1 MWYYAKPI
9 VVVSEC
15 LGFSPCRYNGDQI
28 NDEVVHK
35 LTPFVQF
42 IPVCP
47 EMRIG
52 LGTPRETI
60 RLVKDGES
68 VRLVQPSTGTDMT
81 ERMNEFSASFLKQL
95 PYVDGFILKGRS
107 PSCGVKDVKIYSK
120 EQKGPAAGKGS
131 GLFAAH
137 VVQMFAHKAV
147 EEEGRLTNFVIREHF
162 LTKLFTF
169 ALFREI
175 KETNSHDR
183 LVEFHAEHK
192 YLFMAYHQ
200 QKLKQLG
207 NIVANRNRLPIEE
220 VFLQYEQTLY
230 ELFARRS
237 RRNSNINVCQH
248 MIGYFKHELSGDEKR
263 YVHELLDKYRAGKL
277 PLSSVTAVIRS
288 WAIRYQNDY
297 LLKQR
302 YFQPYPETLL
312 DVTDSGKGRDY

>member
-1 MWYYAKPI
+1 MWHYAKPI

-15 LGFSPCRYNGDQI
+15 LGFSPCRYNGDQL

-35 LTPFVQF
+35 LAPFVQF
-42 IPVCP
+42 IPICP

-60 RLVKDGES
+60 RLVKEDEH
-68 VRLVQPSTGTDMT
+68 VRLVQPSTGIDIT
-81 ERMNEFSASFLKQL
+81 EKMNTFSVSFLKQL
-95 PYVDGFILKGRS
+95 LEVDGFILKSRS
-107 PSCGVKDVKIYSK
+107 PSCGIKDVKIYSSK
-120 EQKGPAAGKGS
+120 QKGPALGKGT
-131 GLFAAH
+131 GMFAEH
-137 VVQMFAHKAV
+137 VLRMFAHKAV

-162 LTKLFTF
+162 LTKLFTL
-169 ALFREI
+169 ALFREV
-175 KETNSHDR
+175 KQTNSHHR

-207 NIVANRNRLPIEE
+207 NIVANRVRLPIEE
-220 VFLQYEQTLY
+220 VFLRYEQTLY

-248 MIGYFKHELSGDEKR
+248 MIGYFKHELNGDEKR
-263 YVHELLDKYRAGKL
+263 YVHELLEKYRAGKL

-288 WAIRYQNDY
+288 WAIRYQNEY

-302 YFQPYPETLL
+302 YFQPYPEPLL

>member
-1 MWYYAKPI
+1 MWHYAKPA
-9 VVVSEC
+9 VVVSER
-15 LGFSPCRYNGDQI
+15 LGFSPCRYNGDQL

-35 LTPFVQF
+35 LAPFVQF

-47 EMRIG
+47 EVRIG

-60 RLVKDGES
+60 RLVQDGDR
-68 VRLVQPSTGTDMT
+68 VRLVQPSTGMDIT
-81 ERMNEFSASFLKQL
+81 ERMKEFSVSFLTQL
-95 PYVDGFILKGRS
+95 SNVDGFILKSRS
-107 PSCGVKDVKIYSK
+107 PSCGIKDVKIYRS
-120 EQKGPAAGKGS
+120 EQKGPASGKGS
-131 GLFAAH
+131 GMFAKH
-137 VVQMFAHKAV
+137 VLQMFAHKAV

-162 LTKLFTF
+162 LTKLFTL
-169 ALFREI
+169 ALFREV
-175 KETNSHDR
+175 KESKSHHR

-207 NIVANRNRLPIEE
+207 NIVANRDRLPIEE
-220 VFLQYEQTLY
+220 VFLHYEQTLY

-237 RRNSNINVCQH
+237 RRNSNINVCEH

-263 YVHELLDKYRAGKL
+263 YVHELLEKYRAEKL
-277 PLSSVTAVIRS
+277 PLSSVATVIRS
-288 WAIRYQNDY
+288 WAIRYQNKY

-302 YFQPYPETLL
+302 YFQPYPEPLL